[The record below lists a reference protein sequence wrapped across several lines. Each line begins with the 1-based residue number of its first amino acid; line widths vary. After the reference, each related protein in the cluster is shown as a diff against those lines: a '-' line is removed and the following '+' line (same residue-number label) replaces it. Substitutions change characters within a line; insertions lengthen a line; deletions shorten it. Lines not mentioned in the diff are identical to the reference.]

1 MTTAIAIAGALL
13 ALGGLWLAYRRWGMA
28 GLIGGATALLGL
40 LAAVLRRRP
49 PPPPPPPGDGPS
61 RATQTATGILEERHD
76 AEQAAI
82 ARAADPANPD
92 RLDDL
97 AARGNA
103 RRPR

>member
-1 MTTAIAIAGALL
+1 MIAGALL
-13 ALGGLWLAYRRWGMA
+13 ALGGLYLAHRRYGWA
-28 GLIGGATALLGL
+28 GVAGGVVALLGL

-49 PPPPPPPGDGPS
+49 PPPPPPPPGDGPS
-61 RATQTATGILEERHD
+61 RVARTAGDILRERH
-76 AEQAAI
+76 AGEQAAI

-103 RRPR
+103 RRR